1 MEPKTILVMYSGGL
15 DSLGTVYKLLTDPQ
29 YKNYRLHLHHIHIKN
44 VENRD
49 RAENVAVRNTLKE
62 LERLGFSFMY
72 SESGID
78 SPMYNNQFMFDIDSI
93 NFFAGYICSLNPD
106 IELIALGMNAD
117 DSQDAVEEKRK
128 RADAILAAF
137 TSVKKIYPVLHMSK
151 LEIFDTIPETLRTMF
166 WSCRTP
172 IYTED
177 MIKYCGQCQTCSE
190 LRNIGILK

>member
-1 MEPKTILVMYSGGL
+1 MYSGGL